1 MSGRKRIP
9 VLATVTNAYAFA
21 LGDFLTVLRL
31 SLLPT
36 LAIALMT
43 YVFLSE
49 MFSALPMPLPAP
61 TKDGSS
67 GPAMPFDPNR
77 MMAMMRT
84 QAQWSLV
91 MMVGM
96 AMAIVPLMRA
106 VLLGERQPGLLVYL
120 RFGLEEV
127 RVIFATVVMQVLVWI
142 AMVPIAI
149 VFLFGAAGIM
159 GGAKAGA
166 EPAPVMFAGFAVAIV
181 LLMGVL
187 VWLLLRL
194 YLYPAVAV
202 ATNSLGLAESWTL
215 MRGNVLRLFVV
226 LVLVFT
232 PFLMLAFWVSMSL
245 IAMHAQA
252 GWRPPSPD
260 FVAFKDWMPRL
271 AAGIVFLE
279 LLFGNAFIVGIVGNA
294 YLALTR
300 EGEGEHA
307 PD

>member
-1 MSGRKRIP
+1 MSEGKKIP
-9 VLATVTNAYAFA
+9 VFATVTNAYAFA

-49 MFSALPMPLPAP
+49 MLSALPMPLPAP
-61 TKDGSS
+61 TKDGG

-106 VLLGERQPGLLVYL
+106 VLFGERQPSLLVYL
-120 RFGLEEV
+120 RFGLEEL

-166 EPAPVMFAGFAVAIV
+166 EPAPVMFAGFAVAIA

-202 ATNSLGLAESWTL
+202 ATNSLGLAESWAL

-232 PFLMLAFWVSMSL
+232 PFFMLAMWGSLSL

-260 FVAFKDWMPRL
+260 FVTFKDWMPRL
-271 AAGIVFLE
+271 AAGVVFLE

-300 EGEGEHA
+300 EGEAEHA